1 MTPENWIAHDPDP
14 QTAAELAA
22 CGPDELKARFS
33 RPLAFGTA
41 GLRGH
46 LRGGP
51 DAMNLAVVLRA
62 TWAVAR
68 VLTDRGLAGSPVIV
82 GRDARHGSPAFAAA
96 AAEVLAAAGFS
107 VLLLPDPAP
116 TPVVAFAVRHTG
128 AAAGIQITA
137 SHNPATDNGYKVYV
151 DGGLQLLAPTDRQIE
166 AAMATAPPADQIAR
180 KTVNPSEN
188 RASDLIDRYIQ
199 RAAGVRRCA
208 GSVRVA
214 LTPLHGV
221 GGAMAVE
228 TLRRAG
234 FTEVHTVATQFAPN
248 PDFPTVTLPNPEEP
262 GATDALLTL
271 ATDVD
276 ADVAI
281 ALDPDADRCAV
292 GIPTVSG
299 WRMLSGDET
308 GWLLGDY
315 ILSQTDDRASP
326 PETRVVASTVV
337 SSRMLAAIA
346 AHHAAVHVETL
357 TGFKWLARA
366 DANLPGTLV
375 YAYEEAIGH
384 CVDPTAVRD
393 KDGISAAVL
402 VCDLVAALKGQGR
415 SVTDALDELAR
426 CYGVHEV
433 AALSRPVSGAVETT
447 DLMRRLR
454 EDPPRR
460 LAGFPA
466 TVTDIG
472 DTLILT
478 GGDDNMLVRV
488 AVRPSGTEPKLK
500 CYLEIRCAVTG
511 DLPAARQL
519 VRARI
524 DELSASVRR
533 GGDSARAELA
543 IAGIAETGHNVGDLV
558 KPFVD
563 GRSEQ
568 PHVWRSLLQRRDSF
582 WRRNHTQHRDIRCTA
597 RDQQTEGVR
606 HRPAGGHH
614 RVKHHDRYIR
624 QVVGQRVQIRHRL
637 GGLLVAGDTDKANV
651 RLRQG
656 GMRLVDHPQPRPQH
670 RNQQGWLG

>member
-466 TVTDIG
+466 TVTD
-472 DTLILT
+472 
-478 GGDDNMLVRV
+478 
-488 AVRPSGTEPKLK
+488 
-500 CYLEIRCAVTG
+500 
-511 DLPAARQL
+511 
-519 VRARI
+519 
-524 DELSASVRR
+524 SATR
-533 GGDSARAELA
+533 
-543 IAGIAETGHNVGDLV
+543 
-558 KPFVD
+558 
-563 GRSEQ
+563 
-568 PHVWRSLLQRRDSF
+568 
-582 WRRNHTQHRDIRCTA
+582 
-597 RDQQTEGVR
+597 
-606 HRPAGGHH
+606 
-614 RVKHHDRYIR
+614 
-624 QVVGQRVQIRHRL
+624 
-637 GGLLVAGDTDKANV
+637 
-651 RLRQG
+651 
-656 GMRLVDHPQPRPQH
+656 
-670 RNQQGWLG
+670 